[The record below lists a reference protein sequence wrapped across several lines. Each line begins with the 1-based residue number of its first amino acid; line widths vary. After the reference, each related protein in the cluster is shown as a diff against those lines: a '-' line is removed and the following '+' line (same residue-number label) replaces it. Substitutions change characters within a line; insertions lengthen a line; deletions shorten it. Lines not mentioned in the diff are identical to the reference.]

1 MAAAPWCGQRT
12 GGQRRHCAAPGCLI
26 QLSGCFHT
34 VPVLLAALGFVSIRN
49 PGLDARSC
57 MWIRNGGGRGGG
69 CAQVSQG
76 FVRRANI
83 SGNTFRAA
91 TGTIDSLAK
100 GIATILPVGIS
111 VWGAAVDRFAKPGT
125 KRAASGLR
133 TQDPY
138 LGRCGV

>member
-1 MAAAPWCGQRT
+1 
-12 GGQRRHCAAPGCLI
+12 
-26 QLSGCFHT
+26 
-34 VPVLLAALGFVSIRN
+34 
-49 PGLDARSC
+49 
-57 MWIRNGGGRGGG
+57 MWIRDGGGGGG

-111 VWGAAVDRFAKPGT
+111 VWGAAVVGSEQFHK
-125 KRAASGLR
+125 LF
-133 TQDPY
+133 
-138 LGRCGV
+138 